1 MSITGHAS
9 AKMHSL
15 KTFLLAT
22 MLGLV
27 QLAGERTSR
36 AVAQSAAI
44 VDGLGLGLG
53 EEAAEVAAKSRAHQ
67 TGTIIAG
74 IVIGAA
80 ILIGL
85 FVVATLNDALPAISN
100 TELSNARNSTVSR
113 IGDAML
119 LGSVVIIVLFAAVI
133 LRVLRGL

>member
-1 MSITGHAS
+1 
-9 AKMHSL
+9 
-15 KTFLLAT
+15 

-27 QLAGERTSR
+27 QVAGERASR
-36 AVAQSAAI
+36 ATAQAAAI

-53 EEAAEVAAKSRAHQ
+53 DEAAEVAAKSRAHQ

-85 FVVATLNDALPAISN
+85 FVVATLNDALPVIGNA
-100 TELSNARNSTVSR
+100 ELSNARNSTVSR